1 MAQIHADELLFSQR
15 SISTL
20 LFSQRRIST
29 TLFLKR
35 RFRNGQSIWIL
46 LNALFDGSLLPE
58 SHIFRL
64 DAYVEDTRLVYT
76 LDHRRL
82 FVLKLYG
89 FATNRTIMVHL
100 NLRTDVDNFR
110 WKFSNP
116 WGGDS
121 IIVRDKDLNVFCD
134 TRIPEHMNFQL
145 ALYIRF
151 RDSLWDYKHT

>member
-15 SISTL
+15 SIST
-20 LFSQRRIST
+20 
-29 TLFLKR
+29 
-35 RFRNGQSIWIL
+35 RFRNGQSIWTL

-82 FVLKLYG
+82 FVLNLKLYG

-116 WGGDS
+116 
-121 IIVRDKDLNVFCD
+121 
-134 TRIPEHMNFQL
+134 
-145 ALYIRF
+145 
-151 RDSLWDYKHT
+151 